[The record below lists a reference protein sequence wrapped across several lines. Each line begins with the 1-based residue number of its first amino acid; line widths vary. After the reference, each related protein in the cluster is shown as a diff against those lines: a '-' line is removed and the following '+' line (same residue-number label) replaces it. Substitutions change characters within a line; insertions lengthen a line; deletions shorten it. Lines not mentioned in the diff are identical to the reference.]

1 MNKFIK
7 SVIKLTLKTLGLGRV
22 IDIIKRKINSL
33 PIYNTYEAAMLDADG
48 YEDKTLVKII
58 VAKGKKFSL
67 KIKEQREVDLMSL
80 RIFIAVSSVFNSKKL
95 TVVDF
100 GGAAGV
106 HYYTAKSLIP
116 KDVVIDWRV
125 VETTQMVKEAR
136 EQGLETSE
144 LKFYDSVESAV
155 KKEKINLVFASGSVH
170 CVANPYKTLE
180 ELINID
186 AENFLITRTPI
197 TDFPRVLLEHSSL
210 RGNGIGEIPKEL
222 GIKDKKISY
231 PVTMMDKSKVEKIFY
246 TYGNIILRIQ
256 EDKAAYVSKDKSYDL
271 WGYVVSKTDEI
282 N

>member
-1 MNKFIK
+1 MNLTSLKLFIK
-7 SVIKLTLKTLGLGRV
+7 YLLPPFILLL
-22 IDIIKRKINSL
+22 IKRKTNSL
-33 PIYNTYEAAMLDADG
+33 PIYNTYEAAMLDAEG
-48 YEDKTLVKII
+48 YEDNILTKVI

-67 KIKEQREVDLMSL
+67 KVKEQREVDLMSL
-80 RIFIAVSSVFNSKKL
+80 RIFMGVSSVFNSKKL

-106 HYYTAKSLIP
+106 HYYTAKSLMP

-186 AENFLITRTPI
+186 AENLVITRTPI
-197 TDFPRVLLEHSSL
+197 TDFPRVLLQHSSL

-231 PVTMMDKSKVEKIFY
+231 PATMMDKSKVEKILSR
-246 TYGNIILRIQ
+246 YGNIILRIQ
-256 EDKAAYVSKDKSYDL
+256 EDKAAYVSKDKSYNL
-271 WGYVVSKTDEI
+271 WGYVVNKTDEI